1 MKASIARAFASNR
14 VRVRLFLFS
23 NGRPHGPNPKRGRFM
38 LLNRK
43 LSTRA
48 LWAVVLAATA
58 ACGDSIS
65 PRRTALQVPH
75 LTPTI
80 LDGAHGGNKSVFF
93 LPPMVS
99 NPNGQP
105 GFGDPVAAGLP
116 VSFRID
122 QLGNNGC
129 AAQLTKVFSTSDV
142 TFDGTVYQANWHTDD
157 SGLNASC
164 TYRISVLVGKQLEA
178 FADVDVVSSG
188 SQLKRVDTQEFVPLL
203 DGRTLPIKVR
213 VEQGVKFCSDVNC
226 VSQVVPANA
235 TTLVTTPDGEN
246 AALFSAGWFN
256 VAVFGTDQV
265 IVTIED
271 VTSSPTVLKT
281 GCGLGVTKMVTPST
295 AFAPVHCVRFTTDPE
310 ITATTAQVVLAVC
323 QEDRGNIPQL
333 LLKYDLDE
341 APIFL
346 RNVPAPITCPEEIG
360 SRSTFGGAV
369 RYAMSRV
376 GRAVA
381 SVLGP
386 RTANAF
392 DLGMGGS
399 LDGAGF
405 SVVAA
410 GTPVQMI
417 AASDTVPSAT
427 AGQTVDG
434 SQTVRL
440 QYLHHPNTDS
450 PAGPNDATVTC
461 TVVGAN
467 GHVVVDDEDATSGPA
482 VHLEDDPAGVYHCP
496 AWRLDQGA
504 NTLQVTATTLDDVIV
519 LGGVPGNFR
528 GTVTFH
534 GTGTPP
540 IVIE

>member
-1 MKASIARAFASNR
+1 MHLQNK
-14 VRVRLFLFS
+14 
-23 NGRPHGPNPKRGRFM
+23 
-38 LLNRK
+38 LL
-43 LSTRA
+43 TRA
-48 LWAVVLAATA
+48 LGAAVLIAVA
-58 ACGDSIS
+58 ACGDNVS
-65 PRRTALQVPH
+65 PRQATKQVPH
-75 LTPTI
+75 FTPTI
-80 LDGAHGGNKSVFF
+80 LDGAHGGNKAVFF

-99 NPNGQP
+99 NPTGQP

-122 QLGNNGC
+122 QLASTGC
-129 AAQLTKVFSTSDV
+129 VAQLTKLFNTSDV
-142 TFDGTVYQANWHTDD
+142 TFDGTQYQANWNTND
-157 SGLNASC
+157 SDLNASC
-164 TYRISVLVGKQLEA
+164 TYRISVLVGKQIEA

-188 SQLKRVDTQEFVPLL
+188 GQLKRVDTQEYVALL

-213 VEQGVKFCSDVNC
+213 VEQGLQFCTDANC
-226 VSQVVPANA
+226 VSQIVPANA

-246 AALFSAGWFN
+246 AALFNAGWFD

-295 AFAPVHCVRFTTDPE
+295 EAAPVHCVRFTTDPE
-310 ITATTAQVVLAVC
+310 ITATTAQVVLGVC

-341 APIFL
+341 APVFL
-346 RNVPAPITCPEEIG
+346 RNVPAPITCPGDQIG
-360 SRSTFGGAV
+360 STSTFGGAI

-376 GRAVA
+376 GRAVQ

-386 RTANAF
+386 RTAYAF
-392 DLGMGGS
+392 DLGMGGA
-399 LDGAGF
+399 LDGGGF

-410 GTPVQMI
+410 GTPVQMV
-417 AASDTVPSAT
+417 AASDTLPSAP

-440 QYLHHPNTDS
+440 LYLHRPSENT
-450 PAGPNDATVTC
+450 PAGPNNATVTC
-461 TVVGAN
+461 SVVGSN
-467 GHVVVDDEDATSGPA
+467 GHLIVGDADATSGQA
-482 VHLEDDPAGVYHCP
+482 FHSTDDQDGVYHCP
-496 AWRLDQGA
+496 AWRLDEGA
-504 NTLQVTATTLDDVIV
+504 NTLQVTATTLDNVVV
-519 LGGVPGNFR
+519 LGGVPGGTFR

-540 IVIE
+540 VIIP